1 MPSASPD
8 DRQIVY
14 LSDNGGHS
22 NLWVV
27 NTDGTDPRQITFEE
41 DPRVSIGAPIW
52 APAGNRIVFV
62 LVRLGHVELWL
73 VEPDGSGLRQIVSK
87 GWYPCWATDA
97 RWLYYNDAS
106 STERDPQDRDRHWNH
121 GACAR

>member
-1 MPSASPD
+1 M
-8 DRQIVY
+8 

-62 LVRLGHVELWL
+62 LGRLGHVELWL
-73 VEPDGSGLRQIVSK
+73 VEPTEAASAKSSAR
-87 GWYPCWATDA
+87 GWYPCWSGDA
-97 RWLYYNDAS
+97 RWLYYNDAR
-106 STERDPQDRDRHWNH
+106 STNEINKIEIDTGTH
-121 GACAR
+121 GARAR